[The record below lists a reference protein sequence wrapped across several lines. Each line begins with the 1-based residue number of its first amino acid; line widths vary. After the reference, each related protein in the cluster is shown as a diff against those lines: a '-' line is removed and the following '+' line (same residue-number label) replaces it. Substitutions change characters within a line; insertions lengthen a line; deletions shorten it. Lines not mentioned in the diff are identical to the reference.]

1 MRDSASRA
9 RSRAG
14 NRGRRLRRGGS
25 VAAVAAAVLIA
36 AAACSALPGSPSGS
50 VTYQEA
56 LAFAKCMRAHGV
68 PSFPDPGSNGQF
80 SGNGIDKH
88 SPQLQSAAGACQSLL
103 PGRNPAAAVAQAGT
117 RALRFSRCMRAHGI
131 LNFPDPS
138 VKSNGSGVQVTVRM
152 KVGTGGVDI
161 NSPQFK
167 AAQQACLSLL
177 PKPGKNASAN
187 SQNGSR
193 G

>member
-1 MRDSASRA
+1 MIDSASRA
-9 RSRAG
+9 RGRAG
-14 NRGRRLRRGGS
+14 NRGTRLRRGGS
-25 VAAVAAAVLIA
+25 IAAVAAAVLIA
-36 AAACSALPGSPSGS
+36 AAACSELPGSPGGS

-56 LAFAKCMRAHGV
+56 LAFARCMRAHGV

-103 PGRNPAAAVAQAGT
+103 PGRNPAAAVAQART
-117 RALRFSRCMRAHGI
+117 QALRFSRCMRAHGI

-138 VKSNGSGVQVTVRM
+138 VKSNGSGVSSTVRM
-152 KVGTGGVDI
+152 KVGTGGIDI

-177 PKPGKNASAN
+177 PKLGKNASAN